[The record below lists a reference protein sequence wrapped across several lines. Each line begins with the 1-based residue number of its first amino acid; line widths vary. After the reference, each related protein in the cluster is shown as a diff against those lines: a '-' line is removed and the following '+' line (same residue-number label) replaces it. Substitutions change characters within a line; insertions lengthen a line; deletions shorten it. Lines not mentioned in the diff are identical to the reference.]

1 MNKIINRKFL
11 LLLLLVFVIG
21 ITAMWWVA
29 YSTDKNMRQEL
40 LIHARITANAINI
53 EHIDSLSGSESDLGT
68 PAYER
73 IKSQLE
79 SMRNAVSKCR
89 FLYLMGRRS
98 DGVVFFYVDSLP
110 VDSKDYAPPGL
121 VYKEVSDSYLHYFNT
136 KQEAVAGPVTDR
148 WGKLVTALIPL
159 TDPHTNNLV
168 AVLGMDVDAKDWYKE
183 IIGRCFIP
191 FTVMLLFA
199 VSIILFASRK
209 QAAKALKENE
219 KKHRLFFENAPIG
232 IIHYDKQGII
242 SAVNEEMIAILG
254 STREK
259 LIGLNML
266 DLPNE
271 TMTNEIRKSLNGV
284 RGYYEG
290 QYTSFTGGKILNII
304 ASWIPIF
311 RAGSFI
317 HGSGIIEDITKR
329 KKTEETLARRMEL
342 ERLISKISSEFVGL
356 SSDEIDAGINLALA
370 SVGAFSGA
378 DRAYVFLFQKSG
390 NLVDNSH
397 EWCANGIQPQIDD
410 LKDIPLALELPW
422 FTEQIQKHEVFY
434 VPNVKYLP
442 PEALVEQ
449 KHFEDQGIKSLIV
462 LPMKL
467 SNHLLGFIG
476 FDAVHEYQTWDYDNQ
491 AILRFIGEIFIN
503 DIERK
508 RTDKE
513 QENLQVKLANALEMA
528 HLASWEYDAIND
540 LFTFN
545 DYFYKIFHTTAD
557 QAGGYTMS
565 LAEYF
570 RRFVH
575 HDDISYLEEES
586 RKAIEANAS
595 QYKLEHRIFYADGT
609 IGYISVLCSVIR
621 DANGQILKTYGVN
634 QDITERKKAED
645 RLRESEEKLARSKK
659 MESLGLLAGGVAH
672 DLNNVLSGIV
682 SYPELLLLD
691 LPEDSKLRKPIETI
705 QESGNKAVS
714 IVQELL
720 TIARGVASPKEP
732 LNLNNIVKEYLHSPE
747 YNKLKQFHQAIEIK
761 TDLDQDLVNIAGSLI
776 HIRKLIMNLIANAA
790 EAIEDSG
797 TVIISTRNCYV
808 DRPIRGYEDVNTGEY
823 VILSVADDGP
833 GILVEHLERIF
844 EPFFT
849 KKIMGKSGTGLGLAV
864 VWNVMQDHKGYI
876 NVTSNG
882 SGTIFDLYFPITRD
896 KTFKKDKPLLIKE
909 YKGNHETIMVID
921 DVESQREITCNI
933 LKTLGYDSFA
943 VPGGEEAIEYLK
955 EHAVDLIILDMIM
968 EPGLSGRETYER
980 IIKIYPKQKA
990 IIVSGFSETNEV
1002 KETQDLGAGQYLK
1015 KPLTLEKIGLAIK
1028 LELEKQ

>member
-1 MNKIINRKFL
+1 MKKIINRKLLFL
-11 LLLLLVFVIG
+11 LLLVSLIG

-29 YSTDKNMRQEL
+29 HSTDRYLRQDL
-40 LIHARITANAINI
+40 LIHARIAANAINI
-53 EHIDSLSGSESDLGT
+53 RDIIPLSGSERDLNT
-68 PAYER
+68 TAYKH
-73 IKSQLE
+73 IKSQLA
-79 SMRNAVSKCR
+79 SMRNAVGKCR

-98 DGVVFFYVDSLP
+98 DGVVFFYADSLP

-121 VYKEVSDSYLHYFNT
+121 VYEEVSDSYIHAFDT

-148 WGKLVTALIPL
+148 WGTLVTALIPL
-159 TDPHTNNLV
+159 TDPHTNNFV

-209 QAAKALKENE
+209 QATKALKESE

-266 DLPNE
+266 DLPNK

-290 QYTSFTGGKILNII
+290 QYTSFTGGKISNII

-317 HGSGIIEDITKR
+317 HGAGIIEDITKR
-329 KKTEETLARRMEL
+329 KKTEITLARRVEL
-342 ERLISKISSEFVGL
+342 ERLISTISSEFVGL
-356 SSDEIDAGINLALA
+356 SADEIDAGITRALG
-370 SVGAFSGA
+370 SVGIFSGA

-390 NLVDNSH
+390 KLVDNTH
-397 EWCANGIQPQIDD
+397 EWCADSIQPQIND
-410 LKDIPLALELPW
+410 LKSIPLADDLPW
-422 FTEQIQKHEVFY
+422 FTEQIQKHEVFH
-434 VPNVKYLP
+434 VPNVKDLP
-442 PEALVEQ
+442 PEALAEQ
-449 KHFEDQGIKSLIV
+449 KHFEDQGIKSLIIV
-462 LPMKL
+462 PMKFG
-467 SNHLLGFIG
+467 NHLLGFIG
-476 FDAVHEYQTWDYDNQ
+476 FDAVRDYQTWDYDNQ

-503 DIERK
+503 AIERK
-508 RTDKE
+508 RADKE
-513 QENLQVKLANALEMA
+513 QENLQVKLANAIEMA
-528 HLASWEYDAIND
+528 HLGSWECDAINEI
-540 LFTFN
+540 FTFN
-545 DYFYKIFHTTAD
+545 DHFYKIFRTTAD

-565 LAEYF
+565 FAEYF
-570 RRFVH
+570 RKFVH
-575 HDDISYLEEES
+575 PDDMPYIEEVL
-586 RKAIEANAS
+586 RKAMEANSS
-595 QYKLEHRIFYADGT
+595 QYKMEHRIFYADGT
-609 IGYISVLCSVIR
+609 IGYISVLCSIIR
-621 DANGQILKTYGVN
+621 DANGQIVKTYGVN

-705 QESGNKAVS
+705 QESGNKAVA
-714 IVQELL
+714 IIQELL

-732 LNLNNIVKEYLHSPE
+732 LNLNHIVKEYLYSPE
-747 YNKLKQFHQAIEIK
+747 YDKLNQFHPAFNIK
-761 TDLDQDLVNIAGSLI
+761 TDLDPDLVNIAGSLV
-776 HIRKLIMNLIANAA
+776 HIRKVIMNLVSNAV

-797 TVIISTRNCYV
+797 TVIVSTKNCYV
-808 DRPIRGYEDVNTGEY
+808 DRPIRGYEDVITGEY

-833 GILVEHLERIF
+833 GILPEYLERIF

-849 KKIMGKSGTGLGLAV
+849 KKVMGKSGTGLGLAV
-864 VWNVMQDHKGYI
+864 VWNVIQDHKGYI
-876 NVTSNG
+876 NVTSNEN
-882 SGTIFDLYFPITRD
+882 GTSFELYFPITRNEML
-896 KTFKKDKPLLIKE
+896 KKDKPLLIKE
-909 YKGNHETIMVID
+909 YKGNNESILVID
-921 DVESQREITCNI
+921 DVASQREISCYMLNA
-933 LKTLGYDSFA
+933 LGYDSFA
-943 VPGGEEAIEYLK
+943 VSSGEKAVEYLK
-955 EHAVDLIILDMIM
+955 EHTVDLIILDMIM
-968 EPGLSGRETYER
+968 DPGISGRETYER
-980 IIKIYPKQKA
+980 IIKIHPKQKA

-1002 KETQDLGAGQYLK
+1002 KATQKLGAGQYLK
-1015 KPLTLEKIGLAIK
+1015 KPLTFDKLGPAINF
-1028 LELEKQ
+1028 ELKK